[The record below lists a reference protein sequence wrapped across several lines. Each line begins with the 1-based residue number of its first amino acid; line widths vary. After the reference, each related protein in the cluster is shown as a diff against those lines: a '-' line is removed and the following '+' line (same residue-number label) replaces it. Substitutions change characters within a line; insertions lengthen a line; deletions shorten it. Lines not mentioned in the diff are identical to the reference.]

1 MLSTKQNL
9 RVGTLKI
16 NKKRAY
22 HHVKFPIYKGRQKQ
36 KKKETMEIQNSWK
49 GINNLTL
56 ISPYMLVITLN
67 VSELNLN
74 FKSKGTEWL
83 YK

>member
-1 MLSTKQNL
+1 
-9 RVGTLKI
+9 
-16 NKKRAY
+16 
-22 HHVKFPIYKGRQKQ
+22 
-36 KKKETMEIQNSWK
+36 MEIQNSWK
-49 GINNLTL
+49 GINYLTL
-56 ISPYMLVITLN
+56 ISPYMLVITLS

>member
-36 KKKETMEIQNSWK
+36 K
-49 GINNLTL
+49 
-56 ISPYMLVITLN
+56 
-67 VSELNLN
+67 
-74 FKSKGTEWL
+74 
-83 YK
+83 